1 MKKNA
6 EKPELISANQIV
18 SQKAH
23 NIQWMFNSIAHRYD
37 LLNRLLS
44 GGMDIRWRRK
54 MVRKLAP
61 VEGES
66 ILDLATGTADVAL
79 EILHQ
84 TRGHLNRL
92 IGLDFS
98 PAMLALAKDKLSA
111 TAATPTQIAL
121 AAGAAESIPISD
133 SQFDG
138 LTVAFGVRN
147 YADLDRGLT
156 EMARVLKPGGRAI
169 ILEFSLP
176 RSRILCFGYKLYFKK
191 ILPLLG
197 GLISGQPDA
206 YQYLPDSVE
215 TFPVRNALREKL
227 LAAGFESVEYK
238 DMSLGIVTLYQA
250 FKSESNQ
257 PFSQ

>member
-1 MKKNA
+1 MEKTVKNA
-6 EKPELISANQIV
+6 DSGWNNSDTSA
-18 SQKAH
+18 SQKAR

-44 GGMDIRWRRK
+44 AGMDIRWRRK
-54 MVRKLAP
+54 MVRRLAP
-61 VEGES
+61 IEGES

-79 EILHQ
+79 EILNQ
-84 TRGHLNRL
+84 AKGRLDRL

-98 PAMLALAKDKLSA
+98 PAMLTLAKGKLRA
-111 TAATPTQIAL
+111 TASSAKTFL
-121 AAGAAESIPISD
+121 VAGAAESIPVSD

-147 YADLDRGLT
+147 FADLDQGLA
-156 EMARVLKPGGRAI
+156 EMARVLKPGGRAV

-176 RSRILCFGYKLYFKK
+176 RSHVLCFGYKLYFKK

-206 YQYLPDSVE
+206 YRYLPDSVE
-215 TFPVRNALREKL
+215 TFPVRDALEKKL
-227 LAAGFESVEYK
+227 LAAGFDSVKYK
-238 DMSLGIVTLYQA
+238 DLNLGIVTLYQA
-250 FKSESNQ
+250 FKSG
-257 PFSQ
+257 